1 MSTRSSLLTCLALL
15 LAACA
20 PPGSDTE
27 SSAVE
32 PPAATPAPAA
42 PPPAATGLTRKPAP
56 AGARAYIISP
66 ENGARVASPVRV
78 VFGLSGAGIA
88 PAGIVKAD
96 TGHHHLLIDTPAPPL
111 DLPIPADERHVHFG
125 GGQTET
131 TVMLTPG
138 MHTLQILLGDELH
151 VPHDPPLLSEVVTI
165 EVQ

>member
-1 MSTRSSLLTCLALL
+1 MSTRSSLLTCLAVL

-20 PPGSDTE
+20 PSGSETE
-27 SSAVE
+27 SNAVE

-42 PPPAATGLTRKPAP
+42 APAAVTGLTRKPAP

-66 ENGARVASPVRV
+66 ENGATVSSPVRV

-96 TGHHHLLIDTPAPPL
+96 TGHHHLLIDTPVPAL
-111 DLPIPADERHVHFG
+111 DLPIPADERHIHFG

-131 TVMLTPG
+131 TVTLMPG
-138 MHTLQILLGDELH
+138 MHTLQILLGDEVH
-151 VPHDPPLLSEVVTI
+151 IPHDPPLLSEVVTI